1 MKCVVLLGFSTT
13 GKSTILSH
21 FQEHHREA
29 LETIDSDTQIS
40 QADGGHI
47 YNIFLHY
54 RQGGSTTEAIS
65 TIENRE
71 REFLRTVMP
80 TTNQMLI
87 ASGPFLP
94 IRQPD
99 WRNFLDRVCPVCF
112 YLDKEPEDVLDGL
125 LWRRTRHLKDIELA
139 SNPGFGCWDQGVT
152 TDYRDGRWVELDRVR
167 ALANVRSI
175 MSRMVQIYRD
185 LATRTFTWHERQ
197 TPKGQEQLN
206 RAICQ
211 ELGIGD

>member
-13 GKSTILSH
+13 GKSTILRH
-21 FQEHHREA
+21 FREHHGEA
-29 LETIDSDTQIS
+29 LETLDSDTQIS
-40 QADGGHI
+40 QPDGGHI
-47 YNIFLHY
+47 YNIFLRY
-54 RQGGSTTEAIS
+54 RQGGSTAAAIS

-71 REFLRTVMP
+71 RELLRTVMP

-87 ASGPFLP
+87 ASGPSLP

-99 WRNFLDRVCPVCF
+99 WRYFLDRVCPVCF

-125 LWRRTRHLKDIELA
+125 LWRRTQHLKDTALA

-152 TDYRDGRWVELDRVR
+152 TEYSDGRWVELDRDR

-175 MSRMVQIYRD
+175 MSCMVQIYRD

-197 TPKGQEQLN
+197 TPKGKEQLN
-206 RAICQ
+206 RAIRQ